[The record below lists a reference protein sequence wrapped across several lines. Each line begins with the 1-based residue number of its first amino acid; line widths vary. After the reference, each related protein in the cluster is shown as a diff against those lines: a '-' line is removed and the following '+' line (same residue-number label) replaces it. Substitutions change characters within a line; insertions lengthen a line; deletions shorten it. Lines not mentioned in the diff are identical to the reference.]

1 MSAPAV
7 YKLHHVEFF
16 DFTPK
21 PINCM
26 AFDCKTKRL
35 AVSRFDAKSSYIEI
49 WNSNENWLLER
60 ILPSTSLIECMVWY
74 KNRLLIGGLNGSLV
88 HVDLKTSSMKEP
100 QSSNHGA
107 IWCMAVNPNEKLIA
121 AGTEGGCVVLFEA
134 IEDDVVYKKAIV
146 RQEGRILSIC
156 WHLELNVLLTGSSD
170 VRVYN
175 AETGSLLQRISV
187 ASSSNILVWAL
198 AVTKEFTIISGDSSG
213 QTAFWYGV
221 PGKLSHSVGGITM
234 FKLSSPKP
242 SSSTTTSS
250 TSSSTTTTS
259 SSTSSSTTSSSSPS
273 WVMAGKVYHSNDVRS
288 LQFVRNYTL
297 VSAGLDC
304 QLIVRDNL
312 EKKITKIPCTQQRK
326 LVHSCRSSNSLL
338 FQYDMKVDLWRLGS
352 VDPQD
357 LRVLLDSDKPLF
369 TSTPSTHLAIGGS
382 SVVAFLSKFNVV
394 TFLDLCKVKEE
405 FSSVQ
410 DFKFN
415 SSNRHLAVA
424 CVKFGV
430 YVIDILHQL
439 PWNERSC
446 INLDY
451 HPANPHLILL
461 TYSDGRISEFDVSLG
476 SLTPISKS
484 WNKKHHQNF
493 VDHLNKK
500 LKSSSISRFF
510 YDITS
515 YDGDG
520 GSSGSRIVGQHTS
533 GFSVIQ
539 WGKLVDG
546 KKAVSWDLFKFYNTH
561 NLHLVDVM
569 NDNSLVLV
577 EKTDIDLIMQYAPPL
592 KRPKLFGV

>member
-1 MSAPAV
+1 MSAQAV

-35 AVSRFDAKSSYIEI
+35 AVSRFDAESSYIEI

-60 ILPSTSLIECMVWY
+60 ILPPTSLIECMVWY

-198 AVTKEFTIISGDSSG
+198 AVTKDFTIISGDSSG
-213 QTAFWYGV
+213 QTAFWYGL
-221 PGKLSHSVGGITM
+221 PCKLSHIATSADRHLPI
-234 FKLSSPKP
+234 
-242 SSSTTTSS
+242 ST
-250 TSSSTTTTS
+250 
-259 SSTSSSTTSSSSPS
+259 P
-273 WVMAGKVYHSNDVRS
+273 
-288 LQFVRNYTL
+288 
-297 VSAGLDC
+297 
-304 QLIVRDNL
+304 
-312 EKKITKIPCTQQRK
+312 EKKLLCITSETHVLC
-326 LVHSCRSSNSLL
+326 SCVSSCATWLAFSNEKTTAL
-338 FQYDMKVDLWRLGS
+338 YRIKMKH
-352 VDPQD
+352 
-357 LRVLLDSDKPLF
+357 LDSDKPLVRATATECLSTF

-382 SVVAFLSKFNVV
+382 SVVASLSKFNVV
-394 TFLDLCKVKEE
+394 TFLDLCK
-405 FSSVQ
+405 
-410 DFKFN
+410 
-415 SSNRHLAVA
+415 
-424 CVKFGV
+424 
-430 YVIDILHQL
+430 ILHQL

-484 WNKKHHQNF
+484 WSNKHHQNF

-500 LKSSSISRFF
+500 LKSSRISRFF

-520 GSSGSRIVGQHTS
+520 GSGGGRIVGQHTS

-546 KKAVSWDLFKFYNTH
+546 KKAVSWDLFEFYNTH
-561 NLHLVDVM
+561 NLHHVDVM

-577 EKTDIDLIMQYAPPL
+577 EQTDIDLILQYAPPL
-592 KRPKLFGV
+592 KKPKLFGV